1 MKLMKSQIAKSIS
14 CTVERLNFNRQHL
27 PFLADA
33 DLIWGRGMF
42 FGGLVVFVWLGV
54 LLVLFVSYLSGSRQ
68 KHGRW
73 LELCKW
79 YTAYLL
85 LLWMPQT
92 STASIFQSTVVTNWR
107 QFQILLAVTLACHWY
122 FDLYFCNGES
132 ETVWQP
138 TENSYCYKT
147 HTFYQ
152 RGKRNIFTL

>member
-68 KHGRW
+68 KHGR
-73 LELCKW
+73 
-79 YTAYLL
+79 
-85 LLWMPQT
+85 
-92 STASIFQSTVVTNWR
+92 
-107 QFQILLAVTLACHWY
+107 
-122 FDLYFCNGES
+122 
-132 ETVWQP
+132 
-138 TENSYCYKT
+138 
-147 HTFYQ
+147 
-152 RGKRNIFTL
+152 